1 MNPTPLACWLLTATL
16 LAAADAPQ
24 GDTPPRDPQPTV
36 QRPQRDRANG
46 QANTGDNPRLQR
58 QNVERAPTV
67 PPLSGWVYIPPQG
80 GQNGPTPPK
89 PDFIPGNPGQEPV
102 GPGRNI
108 QTPFGNG
115 PGTPN
120 ESGRGFNA
128 NAQPQNQVQRRLNGL
143 TPDEQHK
150 LQATMEKLKDNADLK
165 EAREVALKARKEAEE
180 TARKERELT
189 EAAALKLDPSLAPIF
204 EKMRKTGSVQN
215 QARLN
220 GAAPTPEEI
229 AAFREKMRARQ
240 NEQPQPRRDQE
251 APPRTETPAR

>member
-1 MNPTPLACWLLTATL
+1 MNPTPVACWLLTATL

-24 GDTPPRDPQPTV
+24 GDTAPRDPQPAV

-46 QANTGDNPRLQR
+46 QGNTGDTPRLQR
-58 QNVERAPTV
+58 PNVERTPTV

-89 PDFIPGNPGQEPV
+89 PDFIPGNPGQEPGV
-102 GPGRNI
+102 PGRNI

-115 PGTPN
+115 AGTPN

-128 NAQPQNQVQRRLNGL
+128 NTQPQNQVQRRPNGL

-150 LQATMEKLKDNADLK
+150 LQATMEKLKDHADLK

-189 EAAALKLDPSLAPIF
+189 EAAALKLDPSLAPLF
-204 EKMRKTGSVQN
+204 EKMRRAGAIQNPIRSNGS
-215 QARLN
+215 
-220 GAAPTPEEI
+220 APTPEEI
-229 AAFREKMRARQ
+229 AAFREQMRARQ
-240 NEQPQPRRDQE
+240 NEQPQPRRGQE
-251 APPRTETPAR
+251 APAR

>member
-24 GDTPPRDPQPTV
+24 GDTPTRNPQPQV
-36 QRPQRDRANG
+36 ERPQRDRANTQG
-46 QANTGDNPRLQR
+46 GNSDRPNVQR
-58 QNVERAPTV
+58 QGDRTPTV

-80 GQNGPTPPK
+80 GPNGPVPPK

-102 GPGRNI
+102 LPGRTI

-115 PGTPN
+115 QGAPN

-150 LQATMEKLKDNADLK
+150 LQATMEKLKDNGDLK
-165 EAREVALKARKEAEE
+165 EARELALKARKSAEE
-180 TARKERELT
+180 ATRKEQELT
-189 EAAALKLDPSLAPIF
+189 QDAALKLDPSLAPIF
-204 EKMRKTGSVQN
+204 EKMRKAVAAPN
-215 QARLN
+215 QGRVN
-220 GAAPTPEEI
+220 GAAPTPDEI
-229 AAFREKMRARQ
+229 AAFREQMRARQ
-240 NEQPQPRRDQE
+240 KDQPQPRRAEE
-251 APPRTETPAR
+251 APARRDEPAR

>member
-24 GDTPPRDPQPTV
+24 GDTPPRNPQPQV
-36 QRPQRDRANG
+36 ERPQRDRANAQG
-46 QANTGDNPRLQR
+46 GNSDRPSVQR
-58 QNVERAPTV
+58 QGDRTPTAT
-67 PPLSGWVYIPPQG
+67 PLSGWVYIPPQG

-89 PDFIPGNPGQEPV
+89 PDFIPGNPGQEPN

-120 ESGRGFNA
+120 EGGRGFNA
-128 NAQPQNQVQRRLNGL
+128 NAQPQIQVQRRLNGL

-204 EKMRKTGSVQN
+204 EKMRNAGAIQN

-220 GAAPTPEEI
+220 GTAPTPEEI
-229 AAFREKMRARQ
+229 AAFREKMRTRQ
-240 NEQPQPRRDQE
+240 NEQPQPRRGQE
-251 APPRTETPAR
+251 APAR

>member
-24 GDTPPRDPQPTV
+24 GDTPPRDPQPSV

-46 QANTGDNPRLQR
+46 QASNGENSRVQRPNGD
-58 QNVERAPTV
+58 RAPTV

-80 GQNGPTPPK
+80 GQNGPIPPK

-189 EAAALKLDPSLAPIF
+189 EAAAIKLDTSLAPIF
-204 EKMRKTGSVQN
+204 EKMHKAAALQS
-215 QARLN
+215 QARAN
-220 GAAPTPEEI
+220 GAPTPEEI
-229 AAFREKMRARQ
+229 EAFREQLRKRSRNQ
-240 NEQPQPRRDQE
+240 LDPRRDQA
-251 APPRTETPAR
+251 APARTETPAR

>member
-1 MNPTPLACWLLTATL
+1 
-16 LAAADAPQ
+16 
-24 GDTPPRDPQPTV
+24 V

-46 QANTGDNPRLQR
+46 QASNGENSRVQRPNGD
-58 QNVERAPTV
+58 RAPTV

-80 GQNGPTPPK
+80 GQNGPIPPK
-89 PDFIPGNPGQEPV
+89 PDFIPGNRGQVPANLDREPQRPNAA
-102 GPGRNI
+102 GA
-108 QTPFGNG
+108 
-115 PGTPN
+115 PN
-120 ESGRGFNA
+120 ENGRGGNV
-128 NAQPQNQVQRRLNGL
+128 QPQVQTQRRINGL

-150 LQATMEKLKDNADLK
+150 LQETMEKLKDNADLK